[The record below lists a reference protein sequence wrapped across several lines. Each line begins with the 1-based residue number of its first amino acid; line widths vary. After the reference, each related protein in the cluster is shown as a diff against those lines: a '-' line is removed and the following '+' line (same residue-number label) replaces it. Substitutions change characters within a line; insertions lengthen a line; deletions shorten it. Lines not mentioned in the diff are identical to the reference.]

1 MSTTNE
7 DPLVG
12 FSYGI
17 DVAGTIAG
25 FFTKCEGLGS
35 TTAVVEHKVVD
46 PQGRDAVKKVPGRL
60 EWGDITLSRG
70 ITSNMDFWKWRKQVE
85 DGKVAEARKNGSII
99 MYDQALKE
107 VARWDFVNGWPSKLE
122 GPSLSSEGNE
132 VSVESL
138 TIVHEGIERKS

>member
-1 MSTTNE
+1 MSETAN
-7 DPLVG
+7 PLVG

-17 DVAGTIAG
+17 DVAGTITG

-35 TTAVVEHKVVD
+35 STSVVDHKVVD
-46 PQGRDAVKKVPGRL
+46 ASGRDAVQKIPGRL

-70 ITSNMDFWKWRKQVE
+70 ITANMDFWKWRKQVE
-85 DGKVAEARKNGSII
+85 EGKVAEARKNGSII
-99 MYDQALKE
+99 MYDQTNTE
-107 VARWDFVNGWPSKLE
+107 VARWNFVNGWPSKLD

-138 TIVHEGIERKS
+138 TIVHEGIERIS

>member
-1 MSTTNE
+1 MSATA

-17 DVAGTIAG
+17 EVGGTITG
-25 FFTKCEGLGS
+25 YFTECEGLGS
-35 TTAVVEHKVVD
+35 TTAVVDHKVVTD
-46 PQGRDAVKKVPGRL
+46 DGKDLIKKIPGRL
-60 EWGDITLSRG
+60 EWGDIVLTRG
-70 ITSNMDFWKWRKQVE
+70 ITANMDFWTWRKQVE

-99 MYDQALKE
+99 MYDQTNTE
-107 VARWDFVNGWPSKLE
+107 VARWNFVNGWPSKLD

-138 TIVHEGIERKS
+138 TIVHEGIVREK

>member
-1 MSTTNE
+1 MSNTPVN
-7 DPLVG
+7 PLVG

-17 DVAGTIAG
+17 DVAGTITG

-35 TTAVVEHKVVD
+35 ETTVVDHKVVD
-46 PQGRDAVKKVPGRL
+46 GSGRDVVQKIPGRL

-70 ITSNMDFWKWRKQVE
+70 ITNNMDFWKWRKQVE

-99 MYDQALKE
+99 MYDQTNTE
-107 VARWDFVNGWPSKLE
+107 VARWNFVRGWPSKLD

-138 TIVHEGIERKS
+138 TIVHEGIERVS

>member
-1 MSTTNE
+1 MAATT

-25 FFTKCEGLGS
+25 YFTKAEGLGS
-35 TTAVVEHKVVD
+35 STSVVDHKVVD
-46 PQGRDAVKKVPGRL
+46 ESGRDLVKKIPGRL

-70 ITSNMDFWKWRKQVE
+70 ITANMDFWTWRKQVE
-85 DGKVAEARKNGSII
+85 DGKVNEARKNGSIM
-99 MYDQALKE
+99 MYDQNLAE
-107 VARWDFVNGWPSKLE
+107 VARWDFVNGWPSKLD

-132 VSVESL
+132 VSLESL
-138 TIVHEGIERKS
+138 TIVHEGIVRVK

>member
-1 MSTTNE
+1 MSKGT

-12 FSYGI
+12 FNYAI
-17 DVAGTIAG
+17 DVGGTIKG

-35 TTAVVEHKVVD
+35 ETTVVDHKVVD
-46 PQGRDAVKKVPGRL
+46 DAGRDLVKKIPGRL

-70 ITSNMDFWKWRKQVE
+70 ITSSMDFWEWRKLVE
-85 DGKVAEARKNGSII
+85 DGKVGDARKNGSIV
-99 MYDQALKE
+99 MHDQDLSE

-132 VSVESL
+132 VGVESI
-138 TIVHEGIERKS
+138 TIVHEGIVRVK

>member
-1 MSTTNE
+1 MAATT

-25 FFTKCEGLGS
+25 YFPKAEGLGS
-35 TTAVVEHKVVD
+35 STSVVDHKVVD
-46 PQGRDAVKKVPGRL
+46 ESGRDLVKKIPGRL

-70 ITSNMDFWKWRKQVE
+70 ITANMDFWTWRKQVE
-85 DGKVAEARKNGSII
+85 DGKVNEARKNGSIM
-99 MYDQALKE
+99 MYDQNLAE
-107 VARWDFVNGWPSKLE
+107 VARWDFVNGWPSKLD

-132 VSVESL
+132 ISLESL
-138 TIVHEGIERKS
+138 TIVHEGIVRVK